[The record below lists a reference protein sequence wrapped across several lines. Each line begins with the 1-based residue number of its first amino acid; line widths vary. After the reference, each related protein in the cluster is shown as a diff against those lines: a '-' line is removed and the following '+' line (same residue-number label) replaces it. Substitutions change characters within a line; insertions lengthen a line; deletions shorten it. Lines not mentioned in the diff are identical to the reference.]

1 MSTKNSYQ
9 TGSGI
14 GYFKK
19 LSYQAWYYNW
29 YKAGMTSGPCQAGIG
44 PGHTSLVQCLLP
56 VLTPVFVPGTGLFPD
71 HQQCI
76 PYVVSV
82 PTKPKA
88 SATRIECCHGC
99 RVTPTTKHHTTD
111 LIMNMENHHW
121 RSLLH
126 NCLPQLLTV
135 AVHKYMP
142 IYSTQPQGQII
153 TQTSAFKVRSIGHI
167 WFADHYTENCILSF
181 F

>member
-1 MSTKNSYQ
+1 MVGAYKCWSGLNSWTNQLVLVLSTKNSYQ

-56 VLTPVFVPGTGLFPD
+56 VLIPVFVPGTGLFPE

-82 PTKPKA
+82 PTKTQSKRDKDWMLSWMSCHTHNKA
-88 SATRIECCHGC
+88 SYRRLNHEHGK
-99 RVTPTTKHHTTD
+99 P
-111 LIMNMENHHW
+111 
-121 RSLLH
+121 SLEVIT
-126 NCLPQLLTV
+126 PQL
-135 AVHKYMP
+135 
-142 IYSTQPQGQII
+142 SS
-153 TQTSAFKVRSIGHI
+153 SAPDSGC
-167 WFADHYTENCILSF
+167 T
-181 F
+181 

>member
-1 MSTKNSYQ
+1 
-9 TGSGI
+9 
-14 GYFKK
+14 
-19 LSYQAWYYNW
+19 
-29 YKAGMTSGPCQAGIG
+29 MTSGSYQAGIG

-56 VLTPVFVPGTGLFPD
+56 VPIPVFVPGTGVFPD
-71 HQQCI
+71 HQQWSI

-82 PTKPKA
+82 PTKPNA
-88 SATRIECCHGC
+88 SVIRIECCRGRH
-99 RVTPTTKHHTTD
+99 VTPTTKYYTTN

-142 IYSTQPQGQII
+142 IYSTQP
-153 TQTSAFKVRSIGHI
+153 
-167 WFADHYTENCILSF
+167 
-181 F
+181 

>member
-1 MSTKNSYQ
+1 MVGAYKCWSGLNSWTNQLVLVLSTNNSYQ

-19 LSYQAWYYNW
+19 LSYQAWCYKW
-29 YKAGMTSGPCQAGIG
+29 YKAGMTSGPYQASIG
-44 PGHTSLVQCLLP
+44 PGHTNLVHCLLP
-56 VLTPVFVPGTGLFPD
+56 VLIPVFVPGTGLFPD
-71 HQQCI
+71 HQQWCI

-88 SATRIECCHGC
+88 SVTRIECCCGRH
-99 RVTPTTKHHTTD
+99 VTPTTKHDTTD
-111 LIMNMENHHW
+111 LLMNMENHDW

-142 IYSTQPQGQII
+142 IYSTQP
-153 TQTSAFKVRSIGHI
+153 
-167 WFADHYTENCILSF
+167 
-181 F
+181 